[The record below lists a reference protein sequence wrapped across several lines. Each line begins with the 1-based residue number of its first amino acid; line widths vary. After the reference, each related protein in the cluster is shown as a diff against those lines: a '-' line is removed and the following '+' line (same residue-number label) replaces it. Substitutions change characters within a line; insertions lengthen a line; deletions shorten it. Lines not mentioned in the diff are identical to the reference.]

1 MNTNTQWKQKN
12 SNIMKKDPVNSLLE
26 TAKKFLVLFGN
37 PQNKK
42 LQTIILPATMS
53 SKKPSK
59 TRNP

>member
-59 TRNP
+59 TRNT